1 MEEESTVPNPTKRF
15 TLIAVAFGVVLLAP
29 WTALAGADDVPHLFR
44 QTYRLEAKH
53 KYAVALAAMY
63 KIRGH
68 VGETYFVLAR
78 IGWLAHLSGR
88 YGDSEAAYRK
98 AAKLAPKAVEPRLG
112 LTLPLLVQK
121 KWRDL
126 ERACRDVLLLDP
138 LNETARARLAHAH
151 YMVKNY
157 PDAATAYR
165 SLVDQYPANLDYQT
179 GLGWA
184 LARMGRVKE
193 GKELFRAVLAVSP
206 DNPNAL
212 DGIALP

>member
-1 MEEESTVPNPTKRF
+1 MPNRRTRF
-15 TLIAVAFGVVLLAP
+15 ALVAIIFAALLAP
-29 WTALAGADDVPHLFR
+29 AAAMAGPNDVPHLYR
-44 QTYRLEAKH
+44 QSYRLEAKH
-53 KYAVALAAMY
+53 KYAVALAAMR
-63 KIRGH
+63 KIQGH
-68 VGETYFVLAR
+68 VGETYFVVARVAWLSHLA
-78 IGWLAHLSGR
+78 GSYAA
-88 YGDSEAAYRK
+88 SEAAYRK
-98 AAKLAPKAVEPRLG
+98 AIKMAPKAIEPRVG
-112 LTLPLLVQK
+112 LTLPLLAQK

-126 ERACRDVLLLDP
+126 ERASRDALTVDP

-157 PDAATAYR
+157 PDSATVYR
-165 SLVDQYPANLDYQT
+165 GLVEQYPANLNYQT

-193 GKELFRAVLAVSP
+193 GKEMFRAVLAVSP

>member
-1 MEEESTVPNPTKRF
+1 MANRKTRWAWSVV
-15 TLIAVAFGVVLLAP
+15 LAAVVLLGSA
-29 WTALAGADDVPHLFR
+29 TASAGPNDVPHLYR
-44 QTYRLEAKH
+44 QTYRLEAKGKH
-53 KYAVALAAMY
+53 AAALAAMR
-63 KIRGH
+63 KIQQH

-78 IGWLAHLSGR
+78 TGWLAHLAGQPAV
-88 YGDSEAAYRK
+88 SEAAYRK
-98 AAKLAPKAVEPRLG
+98 AIQLAPKAIEPRVG

-126 ERACRDVLLLDP
+126 ERASRDALQLDP

-157 PDAATAYR
+157 PDSATVYR
-165 SLVDQYPANLDYQT
+165 GLVEQYPANLNYQT